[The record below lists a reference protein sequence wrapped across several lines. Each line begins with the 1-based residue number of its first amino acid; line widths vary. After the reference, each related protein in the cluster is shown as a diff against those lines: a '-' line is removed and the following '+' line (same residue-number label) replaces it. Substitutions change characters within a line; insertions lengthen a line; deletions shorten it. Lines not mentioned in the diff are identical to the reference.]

1 MSGAAGAPMP
11 NVAPLTAHDPREAG
25 PYRLIGRLGQGG
37 QGVVYL
43 GVDGDERRVAVKML
57 SIDLRQHARA
67 RARFAKEI
75 AAAQRVATFCTAQV
89 LEAELDAEPPYV
101 VSEYIEGLTLHRH
114 VRGNGPLSGNALYRL
129 AVGTATALAA
139 IHQAGVV
146 HCDFKP
152 DNVILGGDGPRVI
165 DFGIA
170 RALGS
175 ETMTGNVMG
184 TVPYMAP
191 ERFRNVDV
199 GPSCDV
205 FGWAATMAFASSGRG
220 PFGHDSMATVMARVL
235 HEEPDLSN
243 LSGPLLGLVQECLA
257 KDQHA
262 RPTAEQVLLRLLGH
276 GAVPLNAALRE
287 GSDAATAVAVPAP
300 PPTVPAS
307 PPTITAQPV
316 SPAPPTQTA
325 PRLPVDPRT
334 AAATAADP
342 RRTAPDFGA
351 VPPVPPTRQDVAGP
365 GTMAG
370 PTVPAPRGPEPVG
383 PQPPRR
389 RRRWPVAVAALLTVA
404 LAAGGYLYGR
414 YGGGFGPTD
423 CVRLDVVSSTEK
435 NVQVEKLARRYND
448 SGRAYGGECAQISVH
463 GLTSG
468 QAMEALAGNWAEV
481 AGNRI
486 PEPQVWLPTS
496 TLWTG
501 QLELL
506 DRANKRAP
514 QTPGGTEFPS
524 IANSPL
530 VIAMPAAKAAQVK
543 QRGPLGW
550 GDILGMS
557 GEQGWASFGKPEWG
571 RFTFGKDN
579 PNLSTSGLAA
589 TIAAYYAASNS
600 SSDLT
605 EADIRN
611 ADVTRFVRRIEAN
624 VSHYSDDVV
633 DLLRS
638 LAAVDL
644 STVEGAAASD
654 LSAIVT
660 QEELVYLYNQGELSP
675 TPGKKPKEPLVAL
688 YPKEGTFNLDHP
700 YVVLPRASAAQQR
713 GAADFLAFLQE
724 PEQQA
729 EFEAIGFRDHEM
741 VASKDLIATVGGQE
755 AVQKYFEPPAP
766 GVVQA
771 IKANWATLRKKAN
784 ILMAVDVSGSMT
796 ANQVNGRTRL
806 EVAVEA
812 ASDGIALLNSE
823 DRVGLWAF
831 SSRQGGERLPY
842 RVQYPL
848 SKLDSGAYTAKLR
861 AMKPGGLTALYAT
874 VRAAHHYMLAN
885 YDRTRVNAVVVL
897 TDGENEYPADN
908 DLKKLLKDIALDPD
922 RPVKVFCI
930 AFDKSSDLK
939 TLQAIAKASAG
950 KTFDAQDPTMLDET
964 FVKLLSSF

>member
-1 MSGAAGAPMP
+1 MSGAADAPMP
-11 NVAPLTAHDPREAG
+11 NVAPLTGRDPRTAG
-25 PYRLIGRLGQGG
+25 PYRLLGRLGQGG

-43 GVDGDERRVAVKML
+43 GVDGDDRRVAVKML
-57 SIDLRQHARA
+57 SIDLRQDTRA

-114 VRGNGPLSGNALYRL
+114 VRENGPLAGNALYRL

-205 FGWAATMAFASSGRG
+205 FGWAATMGFASSGRG

-243 LSGPLLGLVQECLA
+243 LTGPLLSLVQECLA
-257 KDQHA
+257 KDQHT
-262 RPTAEQVLLRLLGH
+262 RPSAEQVLLRLLGH
-276 GAVPLNAALRE
+276 GTVPLNAALRE

-300 PPTVPAS
+300 PPTAPAS

-316 SPAPPTQTA
+316 SPAPPTMTA

-334 AAATAADP
+334 TAATAADP

-351 VPPVPPTRQDVAGP
+351 LTPPMPPTRQDVAGP
-365 GTMAG
+365 DTAAG

-389 RRRWPVAVAALLTVA
+389 RRRWPVAVAGLLTVA

-423 CVRLDVVSSTEK
+423 CVHLDVVSSTEK
-435 NVQVEKLARRYND
+435 NVQVEKLAERYND
-448 SGRAYGGECAQISVH
+448 SGREYGGECARISVR

-468 QAMEALAGNWAEV
+468 QAMEALAGDWAAV
-481 AGNRI
+481 AGDGI

-501 QLELL
+501 QLQLL
-506 DRANKRAP
+506 DKANKRAE
-514 QTPGGTEFPS
+514 QTKGPFQS

-530 VIAMPAAKAAQVK
+530 VIAMPATKAAVLK
-543 QRGPLGW
+543 ARGPLGW

-557 GEQGWASFGKPEWG
+557 GEQGWASFGKPDWG

-589 TIAAYYAASNS
+589 TIAAYYAASGT

-605 EADIRN
+605 VEGVRASN
-611 ADVTRFVRRIEAN
+611 VTRFVRQIEAN

-644 STVEGAAASD
+644 STVDGAAASD

-660 QEELVYLYNQGELSP
+660 QEELVYLYNQGALSP
-675 TPGKKPKEPLVAL
+675 TPGKKPNEPLVAL
-688 YPKEGTFNLDHP
+688 YPSEGTFNLDHP
-700 YVVLPRASAAQQR
+700 YVVLPRANGAQQR
-713 GAADFLAFLQE
+713 AAADFLTFLQE
-724 PEQQA
+724 PAQQA
-729 EFEAIGFRDHEM
+729 EFEAIGFRDHKM
-741 VASKDLIATVGGQE
+741 AASDELIAAVGGQQE
-755 AVQKYFEPPAP
+755 AGNYFEPPAP
-766 GVVQA
+766 DVVQA
-771 IKANWATLRKKAN
+771 IKSGWATLRKKAN
-784 ILMAVDVSGSMT
+784 IMMAVDVSGSMT
-796 ANQVNGRTRL
+796 ANKVGERTRL
-806 EVAVEA
+806 QVAVEA

-831 SSRQGGERLPY
+831 SDRQGGDRLPY
-842 RVQYPL
+842 RVQVPL
-848 SKLDSGAYTAKLR
+848 SRLDKDAYAAKLR
-861 AMKPGGLTALYAT
+861 AMKPGGGTALYAT
-874 VRAAHHYMLAN
+874 VRAAHDYMLAN
-885 YDRTRVNAVVVL
+885 YDRSRVNAVVVL
-897 TDGENEYPADN
+897 TDGRNEYEADN
-908 DLKKLLKDIALDPD
+908 DLKKLLRDIALDPD
-922 RPVKVFCI
+922 KPVKVFCI
-930 AFDKSSDLK
+930 AFDKGSDLA
-939 TLQAIAKASAG
+939 TLEAIAKASAG
-950 KTFDAQDPTMLDET
+950 KAFNAQDPTMLDET